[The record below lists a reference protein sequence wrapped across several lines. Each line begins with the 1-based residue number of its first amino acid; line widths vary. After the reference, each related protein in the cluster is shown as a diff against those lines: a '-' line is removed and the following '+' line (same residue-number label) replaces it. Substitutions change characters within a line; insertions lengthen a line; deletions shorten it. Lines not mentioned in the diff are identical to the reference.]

1 MNLDTVRSSRR
12 DFSKAVKP
20 KPSRG
25 TLPCAPAGVLSPFA
39 SASEKNETDLK
50 KKQFPLLPRTDS
62 SKFDFSWLLQR

>member
-39 SASEKNETDLK
+39 SASEKNETD
-50 KKQFPLLPRTDS
+50 
-62 SKFDFSWLLQR
+62 